1 MKRMLLITL
10 LLLTLV
16 SAMQAQDNPG
26 SLTVTG
32 RGSASGAPDM
42 ALVRLGVQTSD
53 EDVLAAFNRSNEVT
67 ARIIEALLALGIKRV
82 DIQTSGLSLHQDRPY
97 DPYSDAADGRIVY
110 WAQNSLS
117 VTLRDIALVGEALG
131 AGVAAGA
138 NSIDRLSYAVA
149 DPTALQD
156 SARELAVADARARA
170 EHLAALTGTQPGRV
184 LNIEEY
190 SNEAHPHTPLR
201 GFAMLESA
209 DAGGAATVEAG
220 QLSVSVELRITWE
233 LE

>member
-1 MKRMLLITL
+1 MKRMTL
-10 LLLTLV
+10 TLFLLLTLV
-16 SAMQAQDNPG
+16 AAAQAQDSSG

-32 RGSASGAPDM
+32 RGSAAGSPDV
-42 ALVRLGVQTSD
+42 ALARLGVQTSD
-53 EDVLAAFNRSNEVT
+53 EDVLAAFERSNRIT
-67 ARIIEALLALGIKRV
+67 ADIIEALLALGVERV
-82 DIQTSGLSLHQDRPY
+82 DIQTSGLSLYQDRPY
-97 DPYSDAADGRIVY
+97 DPYSDVEDGTIIY

-117 VTLRDIALVGEALG
+117 VTLRDVALVGEALG

-138 NSIDRLSYAVA
+138 NSIDGLSYGVS

-156 SARELAVADARARA
+156 GARELAVDDARARA
-170 EHLAALTGTQPGRV
+170 EHLAALTGTQLGRV

-190 SNEAHPHTPLR
+190 VVEARPQTALR
-201 GFAMLESA
+201 AFAMLESA

-220 QLSVSVELRITWE
+220 QLSVRVELRITWE

>member
-1 MKRMLLITL
+1 MKRMLLTTV

-16 SAMQAQDNPG
+16 AAAQAQDNSG

-32 RGSASGAPDM
+32 SGGASGAPDM

-53 EDVLAAFNRSNEVT
+53 ENVLAAFNRSNEVT
-67 ARIIEALLALGIKRV
+67 ARIIEALLALGVERK
-82 DIQTSGLSLHQDRPY
+82 DIQTSGLSLYQDRPY
-97 DPYSDAADGRIVY
+97 DPYSDVGDGAIIY

-117 VTLRDIALVGEALG
+117 VTLRDVDLVGQALG

-138 NSIDRLSYAVA
+138 NSIDRLSYAVS

-170 EHLAALTGTQPGRV
+170 EHLAALTGTQLGRV

-190 SNEAHPHTPLR
+190 ANEVRPQTAMRAYT
-201 GFAMLESA
+201 MLESA

-220 QLSVSVELRITWE
+220 QLSVSLELRITWE